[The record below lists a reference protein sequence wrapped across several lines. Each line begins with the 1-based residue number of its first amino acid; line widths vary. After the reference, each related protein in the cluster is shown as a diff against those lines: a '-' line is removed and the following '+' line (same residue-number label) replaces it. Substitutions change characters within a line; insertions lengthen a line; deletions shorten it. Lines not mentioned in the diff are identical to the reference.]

1 MAAIDL
7 LRQQHRDVEQLF
19 AELRTAE
26 RRRKIA
32 LLGKLAEDLTVH
44 ATLEERFLYPV
55 AEKNPELAQLIGESR
70 REHAQVRAWISE
82 IMELKQRDPR
92 IDTLVSQLERS
103 IAEHVA
109 QEEREVFPR
118 LEADAQAMAQL
129 GAQMEQAQR
138 ELRGQELLEAADNG
152 QVPQA

>member
-19 AELRTAE
+19 VQLRTAE
-26 RRRKIA
+26 RRQKIA

-44 ATLEERFLYPV
+44 ATLEERFLYPI
-55 AEKNPELAQLIGESR
+55 AERNPELASLIVESR

-92 IDTLVSQLERS
+92 IDQLVAQLER
-103 IAEHVA
+103 AVTEHVA

-118 LEADAQAMAQL
+118 LEADAATSAQL
-129 GAQMEQAQR
+129 GAQLEQAQQ
-138 ELRGQELLEAADNG
+138 ELRNQELLEAADNG